1 MTYDEIYQDVQKR
14 LSEYR
19 FTHSIGVAK
28 KAKELAKIYGVD
40 EKVAEKVG
48 IAHDLAKEL
57 SDTEMLNYA
66 NSNNI
71 EIDEIEKNQPDLL
84 HGKIAA
90 DIAKKEYGFNEDMQN
105 AIRWHTTGRTNMSKL
120 EKIIYIADK
129 TEENR
134 KGDRFDLEK
143 SRALSK
149 QDLDKTIIFLMDEFI
164 IYGIKNERIIHPCS
178 VSARNY
184 LLFTKNHK

>member
-1 MTYDEIYQDVQKR
+1 MTYDDIYQDVQKR

-19 FTHSIGVAK
+19 FIHSIGVAK

-40 EKVAEKVG
+40 EEIAEKVG

-57 SDTEMLNYA
+57 SDKEMLNYA
-66 NSNNI
+66 NANNI
-71 EIDEIEKNQPDLL
+71 EIDEIEKIQPDLL

-90 DIAKKEYGFNEDMQN
+90 DIAKKEYEFNEDMQN
-105 AIRWHTTGRTNMSKL
+105 AIKWHTTGRVNMSKL

-134 KGDRFDLEK
+134 KGERFNLEK
-143 SRALSK
+143 SRELSK
-149 QDLDKTIIFLMDEFI
+149 LNLDEAIIFLMDEFI
-164 IYGIKNERIIHPCS
+164 VYGIKNERIIHPCS

-184 LLFTKNHK
+184 LLINKK